1 MEQKGEK
8 FINELMERDIIQN
21 ITNKEK
27 VINALNNDHKL
38 YVGFDP
44 SASSIHLGNFVVVNI
59 LSLCVKYGIK
69 FVIIV
74 GGITGM
80 IGDPSGKKSERTL
93 LDTNKVLDNV
103 ESIKKQLGT
112 LLPNSL
118 IINNASFYEGKT
130 IIDFLRE
137 VGKYINISYLLNKE
151 IIKSRLDSGISFTE
165 FSYSLI
171 QANDFYIL
179 HEKYDVDVEIGGS
192 DQWGNIT
199 IGIDYVNK
207 KANLPEST
215 SPLSG
220 LTLKLLLKSDG
231 TKFGKSEK
239 GAVYLDG
246 RVTAPYTMYQF
257 LINQADDD
265 CLRLLNFL
273 SNYSVQEIKDIMQ
286 EAEKD
291 KSKRYAQMMLA
302 KNIIDR
308 VHGKGVFERI
318 QSLSALIFKN
328 DVNDFSKED
337 VEFILADFPI
347 VKSDFK
353 VGDKIVDLLLNANI
367 FESKN
372 EIRTL
377 VNQNGLSIS
386 GIKINDLESSLTK
399 DMIIQDACIFVK
411 KGKQDISIIAK

>member
-1 MEQKGEK
+1 MEKKGEL
-8 FINELMERDIIQN
+8 FVNELMQRDIIQD

-27 VINALNNDHKL
+27 VINALNNNHKL

-59 LSLCVKYGIK
+59 LSLCVKYGIEY
-69 FVIIV
+69 VIIV
-74 GGITGM
+74 GGMTGM
-80 IGDPSGKKSERTL
+80 IGDPSGKKSERSL
-93 LDTNKVLDNV
+93 LDVAKVKQNV
-103 ESIKKQLGT
+103 EDIKKQLST

-130 IIDFLRE
+130 IIDFLRD
-137 VGKYINISYLLNKE
+137 VGKYVNISYLLNKE
-151 IIKSRLDSGISFTE
+151 IIKSRLESGISFTE
-165 FSYSLI
+165 FSYNLI
-171 QANDFYIL
+171 QANDFYVL

-215 SPLSG
+215 SPMCG
-220 LTLKLLLKSDG
+220 FTLKLLLKSDG

-246 RVTAPYTMYQF
+246 RVTSPYTMYQF

-265 CLRLLNFL
+265 CLKLLNFL
-273 SNYSVQEIKDIMQ
+273 SNYSVEEIKNII
-286 EAEKD
+286 EKTNED
-291 KSKRYAQMMLA
+291 KSQRYAQMMLA

-308 VHGKGVFERI
+308 VHGKGVFEKL
-318 QSLSALIFKN
+318 QSLSNLIFKN
-328 DVNDFSKED
+328 DVSNFSKED
-337 VEFILADFPI
+337 VDFILTDFPI
-347 VKSDFK
+347 TKHEFK
-353 VGDKIVDLLLNANI
+353 EGESVVDLLLEAKV

-377 VNQNGLSIS
+377 VTQNGLSIS
-386 GIKINDLESSLTK
+386 GIKITDLDAKLSK
-399 DMIIQDACIFVK
+399 DMIIHNRCIFVK